1 MKFEDLEAFYEVAKH
16 QSFSKAAA
24 SLRTAQSALSRRVAR
39 LEHQFGLKLFN
50 RHGRGVRMTAE
61 GQALLDRSDGLMHEL
76 GSIESFG
83 RGLSAEPAGKI
94 VVAFTPTSGQ
104 ILGPLVLQAIQKYPK
119 LTLELKEGFTGAIHD
134 WLSRG
139 LIDVAV
145 LYDPEQAAGLDIL
158 PLLREPL
165 LLAGAPHMIAALR
178 HKSYPVKELDR
189 LPLVLPSRSHSL
201 RRLLDRLADQK
212 KLRLQLRNQVDG
224 MRTIKGIV
232 EAGLGY
238 TIFCYAGLYEEI
250 RAGTL
255 KTIPF
260 SPPLAW
266 TFCLVS
272 LKESRNSAAVRAV
285 RETIISQVHQLV
297 DGGLWQGTLLVK
309 QR

>member
-1 MKFEDLEAFYEVAKH
+1 MKFEDLEAFYEVARH
-16 QSFSKAAA
+16 QSFSKAAI

-50 RHGRGVRMTAE
+50 RNGRGVRITAE
-61 GQALLDRSDGLMHEL
+61 GQALLDRSDDLMLEL
-76 GSIESFG
+76 EAIEDYA
-83 RGLSAEPAGKI
+83 RNLSAEPAGKI

-104 ILGPLVLQAIQKYPK
+104 ILAPLVLQAIQKFPK
-119 LTLELKEGFTGAIHD
+119 LTLEVKEGFTGAIHD
-134 WLSRG
+134 WLSQG
-139 LIDVAV
+139 LVDVAV
-145 LYDPEQAAGLDIL
+145 LYDPERAAGLDIL
-158 PLLREPL
+158 PLLKEPL
-165 LLAGAPHMIAALR
+165 LLAGSPDMIASLR
-178 HKSYPVKELDR
+178 YKSFPVKELDR
-189 LPLVLPSRSHSL
+189 LPLILPSRSHSM

-212 KLRLQLRNQVDG
+212 KLKLQLRNQVDG

-255 KTIPF
+255 KTLPF
-260 SPPLAW
+260 SPALSW

-272 LKESRNSAAVRAV
+272 RKEGRDSSAVAAV
-285 RETIISQVHQLV
+285 RETIISKVHQLV